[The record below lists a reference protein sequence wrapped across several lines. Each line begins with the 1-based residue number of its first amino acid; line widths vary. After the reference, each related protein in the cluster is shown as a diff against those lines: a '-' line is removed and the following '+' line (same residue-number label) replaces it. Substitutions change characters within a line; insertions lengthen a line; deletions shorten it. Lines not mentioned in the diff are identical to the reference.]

1 MRCKSTNNLFIFL
14 TNSTKNGLQT
24 NMYTIQDSQKHYA
37 NKFSHFISIITNI
50 LYICNQLN
58 KIKKKRMSYLIKP
71 ENYKALLDLKQTE
84 LGIKQIKDFFQQ
96 NLSSELRLRRVTAPL
111 FVLKGMGIND
121 DLSGIER
128 AVSFPIKDLGD
139 AQAEVVHS
147 LAKWK
152 RLTLAEYSIEPG
164 YGIYTDMNAI
174 RADEE
179 LGNLHSLYVDQ
190 WDWERSIT
198 REQRTIDFLKQIVTR
213 IYSAMRR
220 TEYMVC
226 EMYPQIKPF
235 LPHDIRFIHAEEL
248 MQKYP
253 ELTPKDREHAITKE
267 YGAVFIIGIGCNLS
281 NGEKHDMRAPDYVD
295 YSTIDPETGLP
306 GLNGDLL
313 VWDAILDRSVEL
325 SSMGIRVDKEALL
338 RQLSLSGQ
346 EHRKDLYFH
355 KRLLDG
361 TLPLCIGGG
370 IGQSRLCMLYL
381 QKAHIGEIQASIWPE
396 EMRRECAEWGMQLI

>member
-1 MRCKSTNNLFIFL
+1 
-14 TNSTKNGLQT
+14 
-24 NMYTIQDSQKHYA
+24 
-37 NKFSHFISIITNI
+37 
-50 LYICNQLN
+50 
-58 KIKKKRMSYLIKP
+58 MSYLIKP
-71 ENYKALLDLKQTE
+71 DNYTALLDLKQTE
-84 LGIKQIKDFFQQ
+84 LGIKQIKDFFQL

-121 DLSGIER
+121 DLSGTER
-128 AVSFPIKDLGD
+128 AVSFPIKDLND

-152 RLTLAEYSIEPG
+152 RLTLAEYNIEPG

-198 REQRTIDFLKQIVTR
+198 PEQRNVSFLKQIVTR

-226 EMYPQIKPF
+226 EMYPQIQPF
-235 LPHDIRFIHAEEL
+235 LPHDIHFIHAEEL
-248 MQKYP
+248 LQKYP
-253 ELTPKDREHAITKE
+253 NLSAKEREHAITKE
-267 YGAVFIIGIGCNLS
+267 FGAVFIIGIGGKLS
-281 NGEKHDMRAPDYVD
+281 NGEPHDLRAPDYDD
-295 YSTIDPETGLP
+295 YSTIDPETQHP

-313 VWDAILDRSVEL
+313 VWNKILNRSVEL
-325 SSMGIRVDKEALL
+325 SSMGIRVDKKALL
-338 RQLSLSGQ
+338 HQLTLSGQ
-346 EHRKDLYFH
+346 EQRKELYFH
-355 KRLLDG
+355 KRLLEG
-361 TLPLCIGGG
+361 SLPLCIGGG

-396 EMRRECAEWGMQLI
+396 SMRKQCKDWGIQLI